1 MSFQLKSVGVREAQH
16 LWKSSHLASVK
27 GGENKW
33 ENIFSSKQHHKCCSA
48 GVRDLLPVAP
58 VPPASVLWL
67 CETPISHHLKKSAY
81 FLCIQCLCWV
91 KQEQCKGLAPYVSHY
106 ISPVQLIYQAQ
117 EHTQCFSE
125 QEHTAVVISAAGVD
139 TSWLSVLHVQSHV
152 NFFTLEPCSVW
163 LSLGEKIMLWSR
175 LVTGQRYTF
184 AAWILAMLK
193 SPGTLTLNWMNC
205 TQNQKRNHYDHTDP
219 STAVPSS
226 HPHNTWLNSIY
237 NVIKA

>member
-1 MSFQLKSVGVREAQH
+1 MSFQLKSVGAREAQH

-106 ISPVQLIYQAQ
+106 ISPVQLIHQAQ

-163 LSLGEKIMLWSR
+163 LSLGDKIMLWSR
-175 LVTGQRYTF
+175 LVTGQIYICSMNLSHAEITRNTD
-184 AAWILAMLK
+184 IK
-193 SPGTLTLNWMNC
+193 LNELHPKPEEEPLWSH
-205 TQNQKRNHYDHTDP
+205 RPFH
-219 STAVPSS
+219 SS
-226 HPHNTWLNSIY
+226 SLISSS
-237 NVIKA
+237 